1 MFLGNGL
8 NVEEAVSIVR
18 VEKLLILFNIASV
31 RAKKC
36 RYTAIIRANKCIF
49 ATDIRANKCN
59 DTTNTRANKCRYEE
73 KYFIK
78 AH

>member
-1 MFLGNGL
+1 M
-8 NVEEAVSIVR
+8 V
-18 VEKLLILFNIASV
+18 
-31 RAKKC
+31 
-36 RYTAIIRANKCIF
+36 IIRANKCIF

-59 DTTNTRANKCRYEE
+59 NTANTHANKCRYEE

>member
-1 MFLGNGL
+1 M
-8 NVEEAVSIVR
+8 VI
-18 VEKLLILFNIASV
+18 

-36 RYTAIIRANKCIF
+36 IF
-49 ATDIRANKCN
+49 AANTRANKCN
-59 DTTNTRANKCRYEE
+59 DITNTHANKCRYEE

>member
-1 MFLGNGL
+1 M
-8 NVEEAVSIVR
+8 VI
-18 VEKLLILFNIASV
+18 

-36 RYTAIIRANKCIF
+36 IF
-49 ATDIRANKCN
+49 AANIRANKCN
-59 DTTNTRANKCRYEE
+59 DITNTRANKCRYEE

>member
-1 MFLGNGL
+1 M
-8 NVEEAVSIVR
+8 V
-18 VEKLLILFNIASV
+18 
-31 RAKKC
+31 
-36 RYTAIIRANKCIF
+36 IIRANKCIF

-59 DTTNTRANKCRYEE
+59 DTANTHANKCRYEE

>member
-1 MFLGNGL
+1 M
-8 NVEEAVSIVR
+8 VI
-18 VEKLLILFNIASV
+18 

-36 RYTAIIRANKCIF
+36 IF
-49 ATDIRANKCN
+49 AANTRANKCN
-59 DTTNTRANKCRYEE
+59 DITNTRANKCRYEN

>member
-1 MFLGNGL
+1 M
-8 NVEEAVSIVR
+8 
-18 VEKLLILFNIASV
+18 
-31 RAKKC
+31 
-36 RYTAIIRANKCIF
+36 IIRANKCIF

-59 DTTNTRANKCRYEE
+59 DTANTHANKCRYEE